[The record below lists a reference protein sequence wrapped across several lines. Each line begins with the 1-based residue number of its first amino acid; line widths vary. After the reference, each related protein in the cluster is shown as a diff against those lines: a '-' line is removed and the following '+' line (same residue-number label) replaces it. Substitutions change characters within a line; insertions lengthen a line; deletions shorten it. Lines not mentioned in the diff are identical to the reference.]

1 MKKWKPNISQLKNNL
16 MNKSKSSE
24 GKGISD
30 RQMWKIAM
38 KMYSGWKFEDA
49 INDIVKSTKKPII
62 TFDWFVKQFR
72 KL

>member
-1 MKKWKPNISQLKNNL
+1 MKSLDK
-16 MNKSKSSE
+16 
-24 GKGISD
+24 GKGITD